1 MTAVVLFFT
10 GIRKTTSLSTMLPAI
25 TAGTGGTLALRSLF
39 GDGLATRRIRAAA
52 AAIVF
57 NIRGS
62 AAVTTGIL
70 ISSFGLLQ
78 SGSSRGL
85 LVGQLLL
92 QQVDAVFEIGDF
104 RPQARIGLLSLA
116 GRQHEAQ
123 QSE

>member
-57 NIRGS
+57 NIRRR
-62 AAVTTGIL
+62 AAVTAGIL
-70 ISSFGLLQ
+70 Q
-78 SGSSRGL
+78 PGSSRGL